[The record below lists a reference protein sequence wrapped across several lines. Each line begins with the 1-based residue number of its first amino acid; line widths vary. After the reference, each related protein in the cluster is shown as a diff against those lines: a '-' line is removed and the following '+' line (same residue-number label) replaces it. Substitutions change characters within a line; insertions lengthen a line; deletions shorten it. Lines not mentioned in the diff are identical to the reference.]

1 MTDLARLVVKLEAQS
16 AQLTKELQTATRKI
30 DTFEKGVKSA
40 VGRVKSA
47 FSGFAAGFAGAFS
60 VGAITQ
66 FAKATI
72 DMADEVNRASQV
84 VGLSTEVFSGLQY
97 AAKQAG
103 VETATFQTSLTKL
116 SKTAV
121 DAADG
126 TGNAA
131 DAFKALGVSVKGAD
145 GSLKSID
152 QLLLETAEAFS
163 QYGDSA
169 EKTAAAQA
177 IFGKSGAELLPFL
190 NEGRAGIEALT
201 AEAERLGL
209 VISSDAAKAADQ
221 FNDTMDR
228 LKGAVGGAAL
238 GVIQKLLPSLNGL
251 ATLAADSATESSA
264 LTAVMDGL
272 AVAFKAV
279 ASAAIVVGNTFQ
291 LVGKAA
297 GGFAAVIV
305 TALQGDF
312 KRAMDVYNEMA
323 ASMAEDV
330 RDIGEGIAA
339 TWHGAAKEVDLSA
352 KSMRESNK
360 KLGFMEAG
368 DEAKK
373 SKKKIDEY
381 SASLESAR
389 AIAEEVERIE
399 KAKNEVLQEAAAV
412 YDATRT
418 PLENLN
424 KELERLNQLR
434 NTFID
439 GKPLIDGDTYTR
451 AVKQA
456 QDGFDEISKKS
467 KKTTDEMSEFAKE
480 AARNMQDAFADFL
493 FDPFSKGLDGMLS
506 DFADVLQRMAA
517 EAAAAQIFDS
527 LGMGAKG
534 GGFDWGGLLGSI
546 GSGVSGLFG
555 GFGMSSSGTVTTA
568 NIGTADTG
576 GWRSGGEPQMIGT
589 GAQPELFIPDR
600 SGTFYP
606 RDEWMG
612 KSESNFYITVP
623 ITAPTGTVNRQTLD
637 QVSSAALSGAQRS
650 QARNR

>member
-1 MTDLARLVVKLEAQS
+1 MADLAKLVVKLEAQS
-16 AQLTKELQTATRKI
+16 SQLTKELQSATRKI

-47 FSGFAAGFAGAFS
+47 FGGFAEGFAGAFS
-60 VGAITQ
+60 IGAITS

-84 VGLSTEVFSGLQY
+84 VGLSTEAFSGLQY

-103 VETATFQTSLTKL
+103 VESATFQTSLTKL

-126 TGNAA
+126 TGTAA

-145 GSLKSID
+145 GSLKSVD
-152 QLLLETAEAFS
+152 QLLIETADAFS
-163 QYGDSA
+163 KYGDSA

-190 NEGRAGIEALT
+190 NEGRSGIEALR

-209 VISSDAAKAADQ
+209 VISTDAAQAADQ

-228 LKGAVGGAAL
+228 LKGAVSGAAQ
-238 GVIQKLLPSLNGL
+238 GVVQKLLPTLNGL
-251 ATLAADSATESSA
+251 ATLTADAATESSA

-272 AVAFKAV
+272 AVAFKIV
-279 ASAAIVVGNTFQ
+279 ASAAIVVGNAFQ
-291 LVGKAA
+291 LVGKTA

-305 TALQGDF
+305 SALTGDF
-312 KRAMDVYNEMA
+312 QQAANVYKEMA
-323 ASMAEDV
+323 ASMTGDI

-339 TWHGAAKEVDLSA
+339 VWHGAAKEVSTA
-352 KSMRESNK
+352 AGNMRESNK
-360 KLGFMEAG
+360 KLGFVEAG
-368 DEAKK
+368 EAAKK
-373 SKKKIDEY
+373 AKKDVDLY

-399 KAKNEVLQEAAAV
+399 KAKNDLLQEAAAI

-424 KELERLNQLR
+424 KELTRLNQLR
-434 NTFID
+434 NTFVD
-439 GKPLIDGDTYTR
+439 GKPLIEGDTYTR

-456 QDGFDEISKKS
+456 QDGFDEINKKA

-493 FDPFSKGLDGMLS
+493 FDPFKGGLDGMLQS
-506 DFADVLQRMAA
+506 FEQTIRRMVA
-517 EAAAAQIFDS
+517 EAASAQIFDA
-527 LGMGAKG
+527 LGFGAKGSGG
-534 GGFDWGGLLGSI
+534 GGFDWGGLLGTI
-546 GSGVSGLFG
+546 GSGITSIFG
-555 GFGMSSSGTVTTA
+555 AGVSSSGAVTRS
-568 NIGTADTG
+568 ADTG
-576 GWRSGGEPQMIGT
+576 GWRPGGEPLMIGT
-589 GAQPELFIPDR
+589 GAQPEMFVPDR

-612 KSESNFYITVP
+612 GKGDTYNINVP
-623 ITAPTGTVNRQTLD
+623 IQAPAGTVDRRTQQNVAAE
-637 QVSSAALSGAQRS
+637 VSRSLRSAS
-650 QARNR
+650 ARNG

>member
-1 MTDLARLVVKLEAQS
+1 MTDLAKLVVKLEAQS

-66 FAKATI
+66 FAKAAI

-126 TGNAA
+126 TGTAA
-131 DAFKALGVSVKGAD
+131 DAFKALGVSVKGTD

-190 NEGRAGIEALT
+190 NEGKAGIEALT

-228 LKGAVGGAAL
+228 LKGAVGGAAQ
-238 GVIQKLLPSLNGL
+238 GVVQKLLPTLNGI
-251 ATLAADSATESSA
+251 ATLAADAAGESTA
-264 LTAVMDGL
+264 LTKAMEGL
-272 AVAFKAV
+272 VVVFKAV
-279 ASAAIVVGNTFQ
+279 VSAGIILGNAFEIIGKYIAGVAGAVV
-291 LVGKAA
+291 
-297 GGFAAVIV
+297 AVM
-305 TALQGDF
+305 QGDF
-312 KRAMDVYNEMA
+312 ARALSIAKESGGDILG
-323 ASMAEDV
+323 DI
-330 RDIGEGIAA
+330 RDIGEGLAA
-339 TWHGAAKEVDLSA
+339 VWHGAAVSVEESGRK
-352 KSMRESNK
+352 MGESNK
-360 KLGFMEAG
+360 KLGFAEAG

-373 SKKKIDEY
+373 SKTKIDEY

-399 KAKNEVLQEAAAV
+399 KAKNEVLQEAAAI

-506 DFADVLQRMAA
+506 DFADTLQRMAA
-517 EAAAAQIFDS
+517 NAAAAKIFES
-527 LGMGAKG
+527 FGFGGTGSGSG
-534 GGFDWGGLLGSI
+534 GGGIDWGNVLGTI
-546 GSGVSGLFG
+546 GSGVSSLFG
-555 GFGMSSSGTVTTA
+555 GFGISSSGTVTR
-568 NIGTADTG
+568 D
-576 GWRSGGEPQMIGT
+576 SGGHNMAGQPALIGV

-612 KSESNFYITVP
+612 GKTVNNYITVP